1 MTSVKFKRHL
11 LVKGRLDMTIQD
23 VFTAMAEYAGIH
35 QYTFTGD
42 FSDPFSDATAWDIAG
57 AEGTWGA
64 ASEQMSG
71 VGTSGWQFCATDTY
85 ETPKAFVL
93 DANVTGD
100 YGAIAVLVT
109 DLDNLVYCWWNTTN
123 VGITQRSSDSDTVL
137 CSVPKTHVDDQDIR
151 ISVQPAL
158 SASDCFVSMWSNEQ
172 FMANAHL
179 DSYPSGRLLG
189 LGCYGANTMYCTN
202 ITVPELCEV
211 LEYVTMDVG
220 ESPGNA
226 LKRAIGRRHI
236 NYFVRWDGSLKVWR
250 PQAVAS
256 SETLTNTDLDSLSE
270 IIDRRGLVSHW
281 RQVGA
286 WDVSD
291 AWDTDLLT
299 KIGHRFHKDDNPDL
313 LTEDDCE
320 REAGYSLAR
329 TKQYAHQL
337 VTAGPYLPLLEP
349 EDRVTI
355 NGEDWL
361 ISGVQFALAAGAL
374 LAQVSFRGYGY
385 A

>member
-1 MTSVKFKRHL
+1 
-11 LVKGRLDMTIQD
+11 MTIQD

-35 QYTFTGD
+35 QYSFTGD
-42 FSDPFSDATAWDIAG
+42 FSEDFPDATAWDTAG
-57 AEGTWGA
+57 AEGTWGVA
-64 ASEQMSG
+64 GGIMTGSA
-71 VGTSGWQFCATDTY
+71 TSGWNFCATSDY

-93 DANVTGD
+93 DAQVTGD
-100 YGAIAVLVT
+100 YGAIGVLVT
-109 DLDNLVYCWWNTTN
+109 DLDNLIYVAWSTTA
-123 VGITQRSSDSDTVL
+123 VAIVQRSSDADTTL
-137 CSVPKTHVDDQDIR
+137 CSLPKTHVDSQDIR

-158 SASDCFVSMWSNEQ
+158 SADDCFISMWSNGQ
-172 FMANAHL
+172 FMVNAHL
-179 DSYPSGRLLG
+179 NEYPSGRKLA
-189 LGCYGANTMYCTN
+189 LGCYAANTMSCSY
-202 ITVPELCEV
+202 ILVPELCEV

-220 ESPGNA
+220 ETPGGA
-226 LKRAIGRRHI
+226 LSRAIGRRHI
-236 NYFVRWDGSLKVWR
+236 NYFVRWDGTLKAWR

-256 SETLTNTDLDSLSE
+256 SETLTLADLDSVSE

-286 WDVSD
+286 WDVAD

-329 TKQYAHQL
+329 SKQYAHQL

-361 ISGVQFALAAGAL
+361 ISGIQFTLAAGAL
-374 LAQVSFRGYGY
+374 LAQVSLRSYGY